1 MKKKKNSSQP
11 QNDNTSRSKR
21 SLRKLGVLFVNFILI
36 YALFRLLLELS
47 ERTRQL
53 WIYYGT
59 TLVYGAAAIVLFVA
73 YFVLNGFSFNK
84 EPRTW
89 EELPEKWTDEQKK
102 DFMENQP
109 ERKEKA
115 KNLIYILMPLVVTLM
130 ISCLE
135 LYFFI

>member
-21 SLRKLGVLFVNFILI
+21 NLRKLGVLFVNFILI

>member
-1 MKKKKNSSQP
+1 MKNNKKQTP
-11 QNDNTSRSKR
+11 PGDRTARSRR
-21 SLRKLGVLFVNFILI
+21 TLRKLGVLFLNFVLI
-36 YALFRLLLELS
+36 YAAFRLLIELG

-59 TLVYGAAAIVLFVA
+59 TIVYGIVAVVLFVA

-84 EPRTW
+84 EPRVW

-102 DFMENQP
+102 DFMAKQP

-115 KNLIYILMPLVVTLM
+115 KNLIYIIMPIVVTLM
-130 ISCLE
+130 ISYVE
-135 LYFFI
+135 LYFIK